1 VIVEIAVENAGGLV
15 LRPRTDEDRGLLA
28 EIYASTRREELA
40 VTGWSEAQMHA
51 FLTFQFDA
59 QDKHYTAHYKT
70 CGFYVI
76 ELDGTPCGRLYIDEW
91 PNEVRIVDISF
102 LADFRGRGLGTK
114 LLRAI
119 VDRATEKGLPVS
131 IHVEKENP
139 ALRLYERLGFTRV
152 EERGAHFLMQRSLKA

>member
-1 VIVEIAVENAGGLV
+1 MENAAGLV

-28 EIYASTRREELA
+28 AIYASTRLEELA

-59 QDKHYTAHYKT
+59 QDKHYTTHYKT
-70 CGFYVI
+70 CAFYVI
-76 ELDGTPCGRLYIDEW
+76 ELDGSPCGRLYLDEW
-91 PNEVRIVDISF
+91 PTEARIVDIS
-102 LADFRGRGLGTK
+102 LLPQFRGRGLGTK

-119 VDRATEKGLPVS
+119 IDRATEKALPVS

-152 EERGAHFLMQRSLKA
+152 EERGAHFLMQRPVKA